1 VVRPLHQT
9 HERLSVENYGFL
21 LKDNTMTK
29 EEMHN
34 HNRQWAL
41 SGLSYE
47 AVCTD
52 DFIIDLRNWFT
63 KWLEMAYDAGY
74 NNAKKGEL

>member
-1 VVRPLHQT
+1 
-9 HERLSVENYGFL
+9 
-21 LKDNTMTK
+21 MTK

-41 SGLSYE
+41 SGLSYN

-52 DFIIDLRNWFT
+52 DFIIDLRNWIT
-63 KWLEMAYDAGY
+63 KWLEMAYEAGY

>member
-1 VVRPLHQT
+1 
-9 HERLSVENYGFL
+9 
-21 LKDNTMTK
+21 MTP

-41 SGLSYE
+41 SHISYE

-52 DFIIDLRNWFT
+52 DFIIELR
-63 KWLEMAYDAGY
+63 KWIMNYLEMAYDAGY